1 MYGSRTRRRIH
12 LKPERNWCNNAELQI
27 DFFDEIRDNTGAMG
41 ANGALTPPPPN
52 QDGGTSSTMITSDYS
67 TPTTPSQ
74 PQPRKTYPQDW
85 PAYNAAQ
92 THEQEQFT
100 KLLRELCDTVP
111 QPPQTFGRPRL
122 LLSDVLFGIGLKVYS
137 TMSGRRAMTDFRDAQ
152 AKGLLDKVPSFT
164 STFRYLENPDLAPLL
179 KDLIER
185 SSLPLR
191 SVETDFA
198 VDASGFSTSVYK
210 RWFDY
215 KWGKIRKEAK
225 WINILKTQ

>member
-1 MYGSRTRRRIH
+1 MHGSRTRSRRH
-12 LKPERNWCNNAELQI
+12 PKPQKDYCKNPDLRLVL
-27 DFFDEIRDNTGAMG
+27 FDEIRDNTGAMG
-41 ANGALTPPPPN
+41 ANGASTPPPPN
-52 QDGGTSSTMITSDYS
+52 QDGGASSTMITSDYS

-74 PQPRKTYPQDW
+74 SQTRRTYPQNW
-85 PAYNAAQ
+85 PAYNGAQ

-122 LLSDVLFGIGLKVYS
+122 PLSDVLFGIGLKVYS

-185 SSLPLR
+185 SALPLR

-198 VDASGFSTSVYK
+198 VDSSGFSTSVYK

-215 KWGKIRKEAK
+215 KWGKTRKK
-225 WINILKTQ
+225 G